1 MNTTDACVAVT
12 GPTEAALAGP
22 AGPARP
28 DSCTGGPAPA
38 RPRPVTGVGLTD
50 TRPLAPCLATVAHF
64 AARARRLAGPHGR
77 GALRAGRFGL
87 TLELSARLLD
97 REFGRGRVARFD
109 DVDFPTTLTHEPT
122 RRFLRETGLPDDGR
136 LFRLD
141 TDIALPTLAE
151 YRADERADAVPPT
164 GLGAGAGADHVIRLG
179 RLAGA
184 TGVLLDGRT
193 GAVWNWDERTGT
205 AHPLTTDVSTLTLT
219 LCLLHGD
226 RAESPARPATRS

>member
-1 MNTTDACVAVT
+1 MTDACVAVT
-12 GPTEAALAGP
+12 GPTEAAPAGP

-28 DSCTGGPAPA
+28 DPCAGGHAAA

-50 TRPLAPCLATVAHF
+50 TRPLAPCLGTLAHF
-64 AARARRLAGPHGR
+64 AARARRLAGPHG
-77 GALRAGRFGL
+77 GTALRAGRSGL

-97 REFGRGRVARFD
+97 RAFGRGRVARFD
-109 DVDFPTTLTHEPT
+109 EVDFPTTLTHEPT

-151 YRADERADAVPPT
+151 YCADEREDAVPPAALVT
-164 GLGAGAGADHVIRLG
+164 GADHVIRLG

-219 LCLLHGD
+219 LCLLHGE
-226 RAESPARPATRS
+226 RAGSPARAVTRS